1 MRRKER
7 EITDQKLLEEILIKS
22 TVCRI
27 AINDN
32 EYPYIVA
39 LNYGYSNNA
48 LYIHCA
54 KAGKKIDLLKANNKV
69 SFQIEYGSEIIKHE
83 ESCKWTTK
91 YRSVVGVGEI
101 EILTEFS
108 DKIHGLNILMEHSG
122 KLNNEYNSKA
132 VDHILILK
140 LNIKQLTGKQAGDW
154 E

>member
-7 EITDQKLLEEILIKS
+7 EITDKNFLDEILMNS

-69 SFQIEYGSEIIKHE
+69 SFQIEYGSEIITHD

-101 EILTEFS
+101 EIITEFS